1 MKKSLKLQE
10 ERAANITSLE
20 SIHTLAETQEREL
33 TTEESTNVDELI
45 DSIDSIDVKIE
56 RALKSEKLMRSA
68 ASVSGVSVSQK
79 INGAEERNRLKSS
92 STLAELAGNSLQLL
106 RKGMLENLPIIRKNM
121 DQASAIDKTIWTLTA
136 DDTTW

>member
-56 RALKSEKLMRSA
+56 RA
-68 ASVSGVSVSQK
+68 
-79 INGAEERNRLKSS
+79 
-92 STLAELAGNSLQLL
+92 
-106 RKGMLENLPIIRKNM
+106 
-121 DQASAIDKTIWTLTA
+121 
-136 DDTTW
+136 

>member
-79 INGAEERNRLKSS
+79 IDKDLEKFTRCYACGLFRKNGRYNQRSTRRSS
-92 STLAELAGNSLQLL
+92 S
-106 RKGMLENLPIIRKNM
+106 
-121 DQASAIDKTIWTLTA
+121 
-136 DDTTW
+136 